1 MQGYCL
7 VLVFVVRAPV
17 FFPFCISIFGTQP
30 KQRTTFILS
39 IALGLVLLCFAF
51 PSFFIQEKLTMYL
64 KLYIREI
71 CRRK

>member
-39 IALGLVLLCFAF
+39 IALGLVLLCFAL
-51 PSFFIQEKLTMYL
+51 SFLFHPGKADNIPQIIYSRNM
-64 KLYIREI
+64 
-71 CRRK
+71 